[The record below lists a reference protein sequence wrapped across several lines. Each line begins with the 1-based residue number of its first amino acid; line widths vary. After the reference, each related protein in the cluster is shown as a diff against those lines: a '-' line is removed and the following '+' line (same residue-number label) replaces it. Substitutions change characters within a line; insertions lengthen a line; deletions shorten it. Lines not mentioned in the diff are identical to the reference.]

1 MRVRKVGIWSFDF
14 EFVNI
19 WDGAGLLGQSQHLFI
34 LFGFRWDLCNNKMGS
49 LCLLLSELTFC
60 PSPFRYWCYWY
71 SFEGLDQVCL
81 CGSCLWASLR
91 LVSCHSTLLPQLLF
105 IYRKFRRG
113 GGRRINWVPILV
125 WVNLNFTLSTC
136 NVYRICHYIDNSR
149 NQSDTEINIVTQ

>member
-60 PSPFRYWCYWY
+60 PF
-71 SFEGLDQVCL
+71 
-81 CGSCLWASLR
+81 
-91 LVSCHSTLLPQLLF
+91 
-105 IYRKFRRG
+105 
-113 GGRRINWVPILV
+113 
-125 WVNLNFTLSTC
+125 
-136 NVYRICHYIDNSR
+136 
-149 NQSDTEINIVTQ
+149 